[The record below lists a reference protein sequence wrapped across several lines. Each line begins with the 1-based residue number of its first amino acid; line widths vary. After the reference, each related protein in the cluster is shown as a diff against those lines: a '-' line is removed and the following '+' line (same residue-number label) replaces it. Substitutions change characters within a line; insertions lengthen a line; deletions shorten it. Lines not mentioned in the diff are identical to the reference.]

1 MRVAGG
7 LQLAIQSPQ
16 SFQEL
21 ILNLH
26 SSFPVISCS
35 LHGCNK
41 SLYRPTTILL
51 SPDSPSQIEMQHLL
65 SLSMLNFHLN
75 FFYAILLYSIT
86 MSKQAFDYDYLQM
99 IKLCYLVIKKRCCCW
114 VHIIDKTQWKLAVCT
129 CIICSQAVSTL
140 PLHPTN
146 LTVKLMVV
154 KWHRMERLG

>member
-99 IKLCYLVIKKRCCCW
+99 IKLCYLVIKKDAAAGYTSQTRLSGNW
-114 VHIIDKTQWKLAVCT
+114 QSAPALSAPRLSPPSPCT
-129 CIICSQAVSTL
+129 LLILQ
-140 PLHPTN
+140 
-146 LTVKLMVV
+146 
-154 KWHRMERLG
+154 